1 MKTPVAYMIRSQSM
15 ADRPLSRV
23 NEEGHKEWEKLTG
36 KQGNV
41 EQLNWYPNLRD
52 PIGN

>member
-1 MKTPVAYMIRSQSM
+1 M

-23 NEEGHKEWEKLTG
+23 NEEEHKEWEKLTG

-41 EQLNWYPNLRD
+41 ERFSLNPNL
-52 PIGN
+52 